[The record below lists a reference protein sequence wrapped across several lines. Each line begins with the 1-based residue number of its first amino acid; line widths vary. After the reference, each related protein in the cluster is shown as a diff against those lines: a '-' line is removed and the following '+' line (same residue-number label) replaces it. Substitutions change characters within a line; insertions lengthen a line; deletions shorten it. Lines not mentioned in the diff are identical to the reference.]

1 MGYTTGVKWT
11 YKAIKEELIKV
22 INALDINRMP
32 TSNEI
37 KLVTK
42 NSKLTNAIK
51 RHGGYL
57 YWANEMGLSQ
67 APGTTRLGMYGEEKI
82 KEILELKGYKV
93 EKMSVKH
100 PYDLLVNS
108 NIKIDVKTARLYTSE
123 HGNSYYTFNLEK
135 KDPTCDIYIFYCVE
149 IEKILII
156 PSKFLRQTQLC
167 ISESSKYNRYT
178 NRWDY
183 LKIYDNFYKEVV

>member
-1 MGYTTGVKWT
+1 
-11 YKAIKEELIKV
+11 
-22 INALDINRMP
+22 
-32 TSNEI
+32 
-37 KLVTK
+37 
-42 NSKLTNAIK
+42 
-51 RHGGYL
+51 
-57 YWANEMGLSQ
+57 
-67 APGTTRLGMYGEEKI
+67 
-82 KEILELKGYKV
+82 
-93 EKMSVKH
+93 MSVKH

-135 KDPTCDIYIFYCVE
+135 KNPTCDIYIFYCVE

-167 ISESSKYNRYT
+167 ISENSKYNRYT